1 MLGVERLD
9 GIMEMLKDGQ
19 AVSIHTLSKTLYISE
34 STLRRD
40 LAALQKEGLIRRIR
54 GGAILAANNRDVP
67 RLIRENEA
75 PDIKNIIGARAAEL
89 VHPGDVILLDPSTTC
104 SYMVP
109 YLPQHTDLLAI
120 TSGLKTALALS
131 ERHIRTMVTGG
142 TVMDNAYSMVGNYTE
157 PLLRNVMA
165 DTLFF
170 SCRGVGLDGRIC
182 GSCIEEIDVRRMMA
196 QHARKI
202 VFMVPSHKIGREY
215 FYTYGSLADVDEV
228 ICDEPLP
235 ATWREMIGRNR
246 K

>member
-1 MLGVERLD
+1 MLGIERLD
-9 GIMEMLKDGQ
+9 GIMEMLRDGQ

-40 LAALQKEGLIRRIR
+40 LAALQKEGLIRRVR
-54 GGAILAANNRDVP
+54 GGAILAPNNRDVP

-75 PDIKNIIGARAAEL
+75 PDIKNIIGARAAKL
-89 VHPGDVILLDPSTTC
+89 VKPGDVILLDPSTTA
-104 SYMVP
+104 SYVVP
-109 YLPQHTDLLAI
+109 YLPQRSDLLVI
-120 TSGLKTALALS
+120 TSGLKTAVALS

-142 TVMDNAYSMVGNYTE
+142 AVMDNGFSMIGPYTE

-170 SCRGVGLDGRIC
+170 SCRGVDANGRIC

-196 QHARKI
+196 QHARRI
-202 VFMVPSHKIGREY
+202 VFLIPSHKVGREY
-215 FYTYGSLADVDEV
+215 FYTYGTLADVDEV

-235 ATWREMIGRNR
+235 AEWMEMIGKNR

>member
-19 AVSIHTLSKTLYISE
+19 AVSIHTLSKALYISE

-131 ERHIRTMVTGG
+131 ERHIRTMVTGRRG
-142 TVMDNAYSMVGNYTE
+142 DGQF
-157 PLLRNVMA
+157 LLHGGQPHRA
-165 DTLFF
+165 AAAQ
-170 SCRGVGLDGRIC
+170 RGGGR
-182 GSCIEEIDVRRMMA
+182 
-196 QHARKI
+196 H
-202 VFMVPSHKIGREY
+202 VFLLPGRHHERAH
-215 FYTYGSLADVDEV
+215 LR
-228 ICDEPLP
+228 LLH
-235 ATWREMIGRNR
+235 
-246 K
+246 